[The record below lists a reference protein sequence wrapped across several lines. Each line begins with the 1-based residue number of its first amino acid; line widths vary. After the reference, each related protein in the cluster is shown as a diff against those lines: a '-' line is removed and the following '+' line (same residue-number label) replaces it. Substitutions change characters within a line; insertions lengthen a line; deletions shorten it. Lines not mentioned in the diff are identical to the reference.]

1 VSNTSP
7 TGYATDGGFP
17 FQMRALSELFD
28 ETTLLLPLAKHTI
41 SSGTM
46 PLTGHNLSIRPLT
59 LPVGQGWLRKLGFSW
74 WLIRN
79 GISVCLAIW
88 RAGGVH
94 VPIPGDVGT
103 IGLVIALL
111 LRKPLFIRHCG
122 NWNRPK
128 TNAEW
133 VWRWIM
139 ERFAGGK
146 NVFMATGG
154 GPEPP
159 STRNRNIKWIFST
172 SLSSEDLVACQLTH
186 RRTPSSNLRIVT
198 VGRQEPSKNT
208 HLIIESLPLIQ
219 RSFHRLTLDI
229 VGDGS
234 AIRTLHAFSHDLGQH
249 ENVVFHGR
257 IEHREVLQIMK
268 SADIFCFP
276 SEREGFPKA
285 VLEAMACGLPVVTSQ
300 VSVLPQL
307 ASTCGIILAESTPEE
322 LARAVVTICT
332 NPTLYVAMSAAAIE
346 AASHY
351 SLEAWSSTIGA
362 RLTEQ
367 WGQLRNNE

>member
-1 VSNTSP
+1 MSNTSP

-154 GPEPP
+154 G
-159 STRNRNIKWIFST
+159 
-172 SLSSEDLVACQLTH
+172 A
-186 RRTPSSNLRIVT
+186 
-198 VGRQEPSKNT
+198 
-208 HLIIESLPLIQ
+208 
-219 RSFHRLTLDI
+219 
-229 VGDGS
+229 
-234 AIRTLHAFSHDLGQH
+234 
-249 ENVVFHGR
+249 
-257 IEHREVLQIMK
+257 
-268 SADIFCFP
+268 
-276 SEREGFPKA
+276 
-285 VLEAMACGLPVVTSQ
+285 
-300 VSVLPQL
+300 
-307 ASTCGIILAESTPEE
+307 
-322 LARAVVTICT
+322 
-332 NPTLYVAMSAAAIE
+332 
-346 AASHY
+346 
-351 SLEAWSSTIGA
+351 
-362 RLTEQ
+362 
-367 WGQLRNNE
+367 